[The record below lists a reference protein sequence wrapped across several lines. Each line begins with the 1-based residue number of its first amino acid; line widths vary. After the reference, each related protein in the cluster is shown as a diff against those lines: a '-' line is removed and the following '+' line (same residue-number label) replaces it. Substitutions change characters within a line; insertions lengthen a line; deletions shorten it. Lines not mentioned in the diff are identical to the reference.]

1 MEIIDLWD
9 SYSLKFNELSD
20 KLAAAG
26 IKNKQ
31 SYGSIIGLSQTNYT
45 LIVVNHAL

>member
-26 IKNKQ
+26 IKIN
-31 SYGSIIGLSQTNYT
+31 SLMEVLSAYHK
-45 LIVVNHAL
+45 LITH